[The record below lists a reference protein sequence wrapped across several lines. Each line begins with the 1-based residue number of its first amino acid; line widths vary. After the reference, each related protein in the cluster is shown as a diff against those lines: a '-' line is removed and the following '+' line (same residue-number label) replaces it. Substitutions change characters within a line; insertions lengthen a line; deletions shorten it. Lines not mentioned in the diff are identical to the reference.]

1 MKKISLLLLLIIVS
15 CNKTEKKLEQNLE
28 FFNLNGKI
36 NSVQITTYGADL
48 KFGEPQK
55 NNEIFNQEILKFNSN
70 GLLISKIGEFEEI
83 SCTGGYLDIEK
94 LKEKYPEKTFC
105 LIMGGDNLATI
116 DKWKNYHLLLEHYD
130 IYVYNRPG
138 YDLGQYAQNPRVQIL
153 DNVPMLDISATFIRE
168 ALKSGKSV
176 QYLVP
181 EKVFDYLSKYNMY
194 K

>member
-1 MKKISLLLLLIIVS
+1 M
-15 CNKTEKKLEQNLE
+15 
-28 FFNLNGKI
+28 
-36 NSVQITTYGADL
+36 
-48 KFGEPQK
+48 
-55 NNEIFNQEILKFNSN
+55 
-70 GLLISKIGEFEEI
+70 KIGLFFGSFNPVHTGHMIIANHLVHYTDMDEVWMVVSPQNPLKSKASLANNNDRYHLLQLAIDDNHKLRASNIEFSLPI
-83 SCTGGYLDIEK
+83 PSYTIDTLTY